1 MANIK
6 IENGYLFKVALF
18 LERVEKMG
26 AKQSRARTKLVN
38 SLKEK
43 GKGYVASQ
51 KAIVENLGGSVGD
64 DGISITFPKGDTTSL
79 ALAQEQLGEL
89 DREVTIIE
97 EEFVGQFETLKQF
110 FLPWDGE
117 VTSAAAAGYD
127 KFMTIIEEL

>member
-1 MANIK
+1 MATIK
-6 IENGYLFKVALF
+6 IENGYLFKVSLF
-18 LERVEKMG
+18 LESVEKMG

-38 SLKEK
+38 ALKEK
-43 GKGYVASQ
+43 GKGYVESQ
-51 KAIVENLGGSVGD
+51 RAIIDNLGGSVGA
-64 DGISITFPKGDTTSL
+64 DGVSITFPKEDTL
-79 ALAQEQLGEL
+79 APTLAQEQLGEL